1 MRRHAPGPET
11 PPGFANLLERSQAP
25 YLDAQMV
32 RQHLH
37 PVQEK
42 VEVADSEVAA
52 VAANDPQ
59 EKKVH
64 ILSWPAFRKARLHTS
79 AQRGRLLLPTAAGL
93 SLVKSRDLVVN
104 RDKLGTFRQ
113 IAARTAAWSG
123 PMGAGQRASEA
134 SAELQERD
142 WSSVLLGISILH
154 RPNIWPNSKSCCN
167 HKPIVAMAFICRQ
180 QVA

>member
-1 MRRHAPGPET
+1 M
-11 PPGFANLLERSQAP
+11 FSCSQAAKAAAE
-25 YLDAQMV
+25 DAAKTV
-32 RQHLH
+32 DEAHAATH
-37 PVQEK
+37 EVKKEK

-59 EKKVH
+59 VKKVH

-93 SLVKSRDLVVN
+93 SLAKSRDLVVD

-134 SAELQERD
+134 SAELQE
-142 WSSVLLGISILH
+142 
-154 RPNIWPNSKSCCN
+154 
-167 HKPIVAMAFICRQ
+167 
-180 QVA
+180 